1 MELAIKG
8 KLSAELI
15 DNIGR
20 AVIISLFT
28 WRRADAN
35 DDLYSSEKF
44 GWWADQ
50 FSNVV
55 NDRIGSKLWQ
65 LQRKKIDDDVMATAK
80 EYIEQSLQWLIDD
93 GICTGVEATVERDS
107 SDYNRLNANIT
118 LLLPDDYKTYQFKDI
133 LNGD

>member
-1 MELAIKG
+1 
-8 KLSAELI
+8 
-15 DNIGR
+15 
-20 AVIISLFT
+20 
-28 WRRADAN
+28 
-35 DDLYSSEKF
+35 
-44 GWWADQ
+44 
-50 FSNVV
+50 
-55 NDRIGSKLWQ
+55 
-65 LQRKKIDDDVMATAK
+65 MATAK

>member
-35 DDLYSSEKF
+35 DDLDSSEKY

-50 FSNVV
+50 FSDVV
-55 NDRIGSKLWQ
+55 NDKIGSKLWQ
-65 LQRKKIDDDVMATAK
+65 LQRKK
-80 EYIEQSLQWLIDD
+80 IDD

>member
-35 DDLYSSEKF
+35 DDLDSSEKY

-50 FSNVV
+50 FSDVV

-65 LQRKKIDDDVMATAK
+65 LQRKKIDDEVMATAK